1 LKDLVMIQEDLL
13 VKVIDRLNQV
23 SIPYMITG
31 GIATIFYGRPR
42 LTHDFDIVVD
52 VGPGQ
57 IQRLIDTFGE
67 EFYVSEEAVREAMD
81 RHSMFNLIHLDSGIK
96 VDFWML
102 QDDPFDRRRFGRR
115 QRHAYSGREIV
126 FSSPEDVVLK
136 KLLWFK
142 ETEVERHLVDALGV
156 LEVQQDLDVA
166 YLKEWAERLTTKD
179 LLNELLKKVGKED

>member
-1 LKDLVMIQEDLL
+1 MKDLVMIQEDLL

-179 LLNELLKKVGKED
+179 LLNELLKKVGKGD

>member
-1 LKDLVMIQEDLL
+1 MKDLVMIQEDLL

-23 SIPYMITG
+23 NIPYMITG

-42 LTHDFDIVVD
+42 LTHDFDIVID
-52 VGPGQ
+52 VGPEQ
-57 IQRLIDTFGE
+57 IQRLIDTFEE
-67 EFYVSEEAVREAMD
+67 EFYISEEAVREAMD

-102 QDDPFDRRRFGRR
+102 QDDPFDRKRFGRR

-156 LEVQQDLDVA
+156 LEVQQGLDVA
-166 YLKEWAERLTTKD
+166 YLKEWAERLTIKD

>member
-1 LKDLVMIQEDLL
+1 MIQEDLL

-23 SIPYMITG
+23 NIPYMITG

-42 LTHDFDIVVD
+42 LTHDFDIVID
-52 VGPGQ
+52 VGPEQ
-57 IQRLIDTFGE
+57 IQRLIDTFGK
-67 EFYVSEEAVREAMD
+67 EFYISEEAIREAMD
-81 RHSMFNLIHLDSGIK
+81 KHSMFNLIHLDSGIK

-142 ETEVERHLVDALGV
+142 ETEVERHLADALGV
-156 LEVQQDLDVA
+156 LEIQQGLDVA
-166 YLKEWAERLTTKD
+166 YLKEWAERLTIQD
-179 LLNELLKKVGKED
+179 LLNELLKKVEKQD